1 MIRIQFNNS
10 KSMLT
15 AEFTM
20 ISKDIVQLEGKK
32 IKANRSGFKA
42 YRLNGKLLGD
52 YSDYTE
58 IIKEEEGCV
67 QFGKGTV

>member
-15 AEFTM
+15 ANFTL
-20 ISKDIVQLEGKK
+20 ISDDVVQLAGEK
-32 IKANRSGFKA
+32 IKPNKSGFKA
-42 YRLNGKLLGD
+42 YRLNGIFLGD
-52 YSDYTE
+52 YSDFTE

-67 QFGKGTV
+67 QFGR